1 MSIYQNNNYY
11 NRNDL
16 YQNQIQDTLKL
27 EEQAFSNEI
36 LCRMLS
42 AAECYFN
49 RIMGKKNAKEIF
61 SYYNGLNSG
70 NTKNLEQ
77 LKKQFLHQ
85 IELFKNS
92 IEDYY
97 YNYQTYNFPNNLPKE
112 IIENYIYYWITE
124 IEKNPTFKKESNYYK
139 GILNIINLDY
149 KKISYRNEIK
159 EMNKGKVNKEGKV
172 AHIFMKNLPYIQEK
186 AENLSR
192 KVRENA
198 KKGIYDINVVLNGN
212 FKDDKEL
219 IDGYEKYKNL
229 DNYINNTYDN
239 EKNNEKYNIQGN
251 NNYQN
256 NNIQYENNYMQKNIN
271 NGIYNYNNNPN
282 DINYNRNNNKNNIK
296 NNLNNNVNEKNILY
310 QKIKDYIETMQQL
323 MDFYMSLYISNYRPK
338 FIEEIP
344 QNINKNKI
352 IQDLKTSM
360 KHFDNYCSKYFEN
373 YGKDNELLEKISS
386 FKSIVI
392 NNRIGRNNTV
402 DPIMA
407 DLFEI
412 LHKHLNNN
420 K

>member
-49 RIMGKKNAKEIF
+49 RITGKKNAEEIF

-112 IIENYIYYWITE
+112 NIEKYINYWITE
-124 IEKNPTFKKESNYYK
+124 IEKNPTIKKESNYYK

-186 AENLSR
+186 AENISR

-219 IDGYEKYKNL
+219 IEGYEKYKNL

-239 EKNNEKYNIQGN
+239 EKNNKKYNIQGN

-256 NNIQYENNYMQKNIN
+256 DVRCEDGGVQKNMN
-271 NGIYNYNNNPN
+271 NGIYNYNNYPN
-282 DINYNRNNNKNNIK
+282 DINYNRNDNKNNVKNTIK
-296 NNLNNNVNEKNILY
+296 K
-310 QKIKDYIETMQQL
+310 YIEIMQQL
-323 MDFYMSLYISNYRPK
+323 MDFYMSLYISNYTPIFLK
-338 FIEEIP
+338 EIP
-344 QNINKNKI
+344 QNIDKNQI

-360 KHFDNYCSKYFEN
+360 KHFDNCCSKYFEE
-373 YGKDNELLEKISS
+373 YGKDNELLKKISS

-392 NNRIGRNNTV
+392 NYRILRKNTV
-402 DPIMA
+402 DPIMS

-412 LHKHLNNN
+412 LEKNLKNN

>member
-112 IIENYIYYWITE
+112 IIEKYIYYWITE

-219 IDGYEKYKNL
+219 IDGYEKFKNL

-256 NNIQYENNYMQKNIN
+256 DIRCEDSSVQKNMN
-271 NGIYNYNNNPN
+271 NGIYNYNIYPN
-282 DINYNRNNNKNNIK
+282 DTNYNRNDNKNNVK
-296 NNLNNNVNEKNILY
+296 N
-310 QKIKDYIETMQQL
+310 KIKYFIEIMQQL
-323 MDFYMSLYISNYRPK
+323 MDFYLSLYISNYTPK
-338 FIEEIP
+338 FIKEIP
-344 QNINKNKI
+344 QNIDKNQI

-360 KHFDNYCSKYFEN
+360 KHFDNFCSQYFEE
-373 YGKDNELLEKISS
+373 YGKDNELLKKISS
-386 FKSIVI
+386 FQSIVI
-392 NNRIGRNNTV
+392 NYRMQRKDTI
-402 DPIMA
+402 DPIMS
-407 DLFEI
+407 DLFEV
-412 LHKHLNNN
+412 LEKNLNKNN